1 MYSYLALE
9 KLHYIY
15 VYIIIFIY
23 LFYSKIIFQFVL
35 PLFQYFYQF
44 FRYNF
49 VYIFRS
55 EINSIKVVSKLIV
68 LVKIAFVSKILFTA
82 IALQLRQ

>member
-1 MYSYLALE
+1 MFILLYL
-9 KLHYIY
+9 YIY
-15 VYIIIFIY
+15 FIAKLSFNLFY
-23 LFYSKIIFQFVL
+23 LF
-35 PLFQYFYQF
+35 FQYFYQF

-49 VYIFRS
+49 AYIFRS

>member
-1 MYSYLALE
+1 MFILLYL
-9 KLHYIY
+9 YIY
-15 VYIIIFIY
+15 FIAKLSFN
-23 LFYSKIIFQFVL
+23 LFSFFK
-35 PLFQYFYQF
+35 YFYQF

-68 LVKIAFVSKILFTA
+68 LLKIAFVSKILFTA